1 MEDSIFEIDLDPTEL
16 KFLKSILPQ
25 FYSLQ
30 EVIRT
35 KPKTRK
41 GSVRNAPSVKA
52 LTTNNEEV
60 NRRFRRNPEPVEVAP
75 PPRSSR
81 GAQLRSIQVANLK
94 LPNDAWLEKS
104 LQILDKIAKDGRA
117 SPFQL
122 PVAQLYGDL
131 PDYTTIVKNPMD
143 ISTVRR
149 RILRGH
155 YTGMEQFVKDMRLIW
170 DNTYLYNDEECEV
183 YQSAKYLSAQFEKLL
198 QGKADVLN
206 SNPKTKEL
214 IDVDDSQGK
223 ITPKKIRRNQ
233 QEKKVRSRS
242 TKTVIAKKE
251 YFSNEKKV
259 ELLNMINKI
268 KNLDISNVNHI
279 YRIVSKYNHNLVGK
293 SEYEIDLEK
302 LPTQALEELF
312 EFSTGRLK
320 SMDSGTIVSLAKVVP
335 QKQEK
340 KRPFD
345 QSALVQHGSRF
356 LHQAPREFNRASL
369 VPQPAMI
376 GTVAATPDK
385 KDISRLQGADKN
397 LKDTQTGNNWLA
409 NTNQQGL
416 LNSNESLVHMRES
429 NFKSGFDSDTKID
442 RTQVGD

>member
-1 MEDSIFEIDLDPTEL
+1 
-16 KFLKSILPQ
+16 
-25 FYSLQ
+25 
-30 EVIRT
+30 
-35 KPKTRK
+35 
-41 GSVRNAPSVKA
+41 
-52 LTTNNEEV
+52 
-60 NRRFRRNPEPVEVAP
+60 
-75 PPRSSR
+75 
-81 GAQLRSIQVANLK
+81 
-94 LPNDAWLEKS
+94 
-104 LQILDKIAKDGRA
+104 
-117 SPFQL
+117 
-122 PVAQLYGDL
+122 
-131 PDYTTIVKNPMD
+131 
-143 ISTVRR
+143 
-149 RILRGH
+149 
-155 YTGMEQFVKDMRLIW
+155 
-170 DNTYLYNDEECEV
+170 
-183 YQSAKYLSAQFEKLL
+183 L

-345 QSALVQHGSRF
+345 
-356 LHQAPREFNRASL
+356 
-369 VPQPAMI
+369 
-376 GTVAATPDK
+376 
-385 KDISRLQGADKN
+385 
-397 LKDTQTGNNWLA
+397 
-409 NTNQQGL
+409 
-416 LNSNESLVHMRES
+416 
-429 NFKSGFDSDTKID
+429 
-442 RTQVGD
+442 